1 MPRESRGQ
9 AVRRARAKQ
18 PISWCQR
25 LQRAYLQISVVVG
38 FIVLVGAGAYGARY
52 VYTLPVEQLV
62 ISGTTEHVP
71 ADLIETLVAPTLAG
85 GFFAADLDAIRG
97 DLERIPWVY
106 RVAVRR
112 QWPETVVVTVEE
124 QRPIARWGN
133 QGFLNHEG
141 AYFAGDQS
149 AMFDPLPQLAGPDF
163 SAGDIMRHYQQVEG
177 LLQDTGLQVVSL
189 EQDEIGQIDLVL
201 DNGIGIA
208 FGADNFLKR
217 VQRFIVLWERHLN
230 GEQVARIDMR
240 YSNGAAV
247 TFLHQSQLA
256 LTAVNELSGEE
267 VR

>member
-18 PISWCQR
+18 PISWWQR
-25 LQRAYLQISVVVG
+25 LQRAYLQITVVVG

-112 QWPETVVVTVEE
+112 QWPDTVVVTVEE

-141 AYFAGDQS
+141 VYFSGDQS
-149 AMFDPLPQLAGPDF
+149 AMFEPLPQLGGPDF
-163 SAGDIMRHYQQVEG
+163 SAADMMRRYQQVED
-177 LLQDTGLQVVSL
+177 LLQNTGLQVVSL
-189 EQDEIGQIDLVL
+189 EQDPIGQINLVL
-201 DNGIGIA
+201 DNGIGID
-208 FGADNFLKR
+208 FGADQFLQR
-217 VQRFIVLWERHLN
+217 VQRFIVLWEQHLD
-230 GEQVARIDMR
+230 GEPVKQIDMR
-240 YSNGAAV
+240 YTNGAAV
-247 TFLHQSQLA
+247 TFRHQPQLA